1 MIDYIKGQI
10 IELTPTELV
19 LENHGIGYSILI
31 SLQTYEAFQLQTQAV
46 AYIHH
51 YIREDEELFYGFA
64 TKDERELFRLLIGVS
79 GIGVA
84 SARMML
90 STLSSEEIR
99 QAILAGDVNRIKSV
113 KGIGLKSAQRLI
125 LELKDKVAKGEG
137 AETPPSSRPTIPPWW
152 TKPQPPLPCWDS
164 PKPISARSCRAYSK
178 NTPTQRWKT
187 SSSLP
192 CKNFNVPRGTIF
204 ELTTEINQQNGNIGG
219 GDPGDSGS
227 LSNGLGLVSFQFLA
241 TLNGQTLNLVKI
253 KVGRNPDV
261 LQARI
266 LLGL

>member
-1 MIDYIKGQI
+1 MIDYIRGQI
-10 IELTPTELV
+10 IELTPTELI
-19 LENHGIGYSILI
+19 LENQGIGYSILI

-51 YIREDEELFYGFA
+51 YIREDEELYYGFA

-90 STLSSEEIR
+90 STLTSEEIR

-137 AETPPSSRPTIPPWW
+137 AADAPAIFQTNNSAVVDEATTALGMLGFS
-152 TKPQPPLPCWDS
+152 KAN
-164 PKPISARSCRAYSK
+164 ISK
-178 NTPTQRWKT
+178 
-187 SSSLP
+187 
-192 CKNFNVPRGTIF
+192 VM
-204 ELTTEINQQNGNIGG
+204 
-219 GDPGDSGS
+219 PGILKEHPNAKVEDI
-227 LSNGLGLVSFQFLA
+227 
-241 TLNGQTLNLVKI
+241 I
-253 KVGRNPDV
+253 KAA
-261 LQARI
+261 LQK
-266 LLGL
+266 L